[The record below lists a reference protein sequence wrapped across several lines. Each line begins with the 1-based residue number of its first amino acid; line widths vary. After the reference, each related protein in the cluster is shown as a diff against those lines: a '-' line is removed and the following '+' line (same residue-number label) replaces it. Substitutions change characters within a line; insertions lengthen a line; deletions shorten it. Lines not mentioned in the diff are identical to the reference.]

1 MYCMFQTLRSY
12 DSDTTN
18 ISQADIERLK
28 SLLPRDLQ
36 DSGNLTQL
44 EIVIQAIHYIK
55 LLQNELGR
63 PSCF

>member
-1 MYCMFQTLRSY
+1 MDVMVVSEMKHF
-12 DSDTTN
+12 DATN

-28 SLLPRDLQ
+28 SLLPQDLQ

-55 LLQNELGR
+55 LLQSELGS
-63 PSCF
+63 PSYF